1 MNMHNE
7 TTSLYKALYISI
19 KGQALCK
26 YSRKS
31 TCIIVIKAELENI
44 RLCYTGSIDKSIC

>member
-1 MNMHNE
+1 MHNE
-7 TTSLYKALYISI
+7 TTGFYKARYISI

-31 TCIIVIKAELENI
+31 IHIVIIKAELENI
-44 RLCYTGSIDKSIC
+44 RLCYTGRIDKSIC